1 MSENQTVPCDVTKK
15 KVIGLLPCS
24 GSCNVG
30 MMTTRCVIDMID
42 THDNINFVCAL
53 GLPLGIPNII
63 NNAKKSEYYIALNG
77 CEVECAT
84 KALKSANIEADT
96 VIVVTKDFEIKKNKQ
111 FRSLEGQKELEAQ
124 VEEMI
129 NQVV

>member
-1 MSENQTVPCDVTKK
+1 MPENQTVPCEVTKK

-63 NNAKKSEYYIALNG
+63 SNAKKSEYHVALNG
-77 CEVECAT
+77 CEIECAT
-84 KALKSANIEADT
+84 KALKSANIEADA
-96 VIVVTKDFEIKKNKQ
+96 VIVVTRDYEIIKNKQ
-111 FRSLEGQKELEAQ
+111 LRSLEGQQELEEKIEQ
-124 VEEMI
+124 I
-129 NQVV
+129 ISQVV